1 VCQHV
6 EDLHG
11 SRLGGSQGRAQRNG
25 VEASAVRGIGG
36 EIDGLHRKWHVHLL
50 LALPLGPGR
59 LDDGEVLG
67 LQGRERDENVRRIR
81 ASGWVMDLV
90 AKGGVSVEARKR
102 RSLWQG
108 GCDWVEGFTLSVR
121 YTLTMGPVR
130 SICRQVNCRCV

>member
-11 SRLGGSQGRAQRNG
+11 SRLGGSQGRAQGNG
-25 VEASAVRGIGG
+25 VEASAVRSIGS
-36 EIDGLHRKWHVHLL
+36 EINGLHRKWHVHLL
-50 LALPLGPGR
+50 LALSLGPGR

-102 RSLWQG
+102 SFWQG
-108 GCDWVEGFTLSVR
+108 GVIGWKSL
-121 YTLTMGPVR
+121 P
-130 SICRQVNCRCV
+130 